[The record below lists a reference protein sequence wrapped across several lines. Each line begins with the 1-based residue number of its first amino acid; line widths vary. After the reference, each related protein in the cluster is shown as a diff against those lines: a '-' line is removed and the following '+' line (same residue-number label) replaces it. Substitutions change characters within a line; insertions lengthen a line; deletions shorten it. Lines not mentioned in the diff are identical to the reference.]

1 VNDNILGL
9 ETMRLDVLGLE
20 TMRLDVAQGVAVV
33 TIDRPPVN
41 AVNRRM
47 QLELTMAFEHIS
59 QRRDVN
65 SAVLAADGK
74 VFCAGIDLHELG
86 AGLTAVADQ
95 ERSIRAVLDAGWE
108 WRQAQAAIRH
118 CSVPTIAAV
127 EGAAIGAGFG
137 MVGVCD
143 LVVASRSATF
153 GLTEINVGLLGGA
166 SKAIKMVGAARA
178 RRMMFTGV
186 KESAEEFY
194 RLGGVDELVEQGQAL
209 DRAMELGRVL
219 AEKSPLAL
227 RLAKESILRIEG
239 DELEERYRTEQDYT
253 TRMLNYTDAHEAL
266 AAFMERREATWTW
279 S

>member
-1 VNDNILGL
+1 MTDDIPGF
-9 ETMRLDVLGLE
+9 ETL
-20 TMRLDVAQGVAVV
+20 RLDVADGVAVL
-33 TIDRPPVN
+33 TLDRAPVN
-41 AVNRRM
+41 AVNRLM
-47 QLELTMAFEHIS
+47 QRELATAFEHVS

-65 SAVLAADGK
+65 SAVLAASGK
-74 VFCAGIDLHELG
+74 VFCAGIDLNEVE
-86 AGLTAVADQ
+86 AGQTGETDPA
-95 ERSIRAVLDAGWE
+95 ERPIRAVLDAGWE

-137 MVGVCD
+137 MIGVCD
-143 LVVASRSATF
+143 LVVASRSAKF

-186 KESAEEFY
+186 LESAEEFY
-194 RLGGVDELVEQGQAL
+194 RLGGVDELVEPGQAL
-209 DRAMELGRVL
+209 ERAMELGRVL

-253 TRMLNYTDAHEAL
+253 TRMLNYKDAHEAL
-266 AAFMERREATWTW
+266 AAYMERREATWTW